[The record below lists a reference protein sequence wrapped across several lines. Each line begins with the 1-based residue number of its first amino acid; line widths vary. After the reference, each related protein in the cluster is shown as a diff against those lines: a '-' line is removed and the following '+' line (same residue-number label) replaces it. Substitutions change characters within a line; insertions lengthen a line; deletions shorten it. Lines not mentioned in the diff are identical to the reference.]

1 MTFEEEQ
8 AKKLH
13 ADLERQMKE
22 ELQSD
27 KEDQTIPADTLL
39 AVRQKFGLAALPT
52 AKELAQSLKGC
63 KR

>member
-13 ADLERQMKE
+13 ADLERQLKE

-27 KEDQTIPADTLL
+27 NENPVPAATLL

-52 AKELAQSLKGC
+52 AKEIAQSLKGC